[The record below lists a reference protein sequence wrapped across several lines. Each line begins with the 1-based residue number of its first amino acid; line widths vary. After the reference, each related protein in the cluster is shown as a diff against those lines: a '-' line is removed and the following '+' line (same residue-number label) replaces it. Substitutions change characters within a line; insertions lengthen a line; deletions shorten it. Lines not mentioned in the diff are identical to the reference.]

1 MCTLDALGQ
10 AFLSSTSAQ
19 SCWSTSKSKILWVAR
34 NSTYKHKK
42 KTGSIALY
50 QLCFILMFDVALLKL
65 VWSTSFIPVYN
76 GNRTK
81 WSPIRSAIICMI
93 NKIGWS
99 QSRSLICQSHAFCMV
114 LTTKFLEERCIDD
127 ITFNKILL
135 CYHEKQIGSMLLWV
149 FSVIDHS
156 RHRNAVRSSMT
167 QSPLLRMPI
176 FFSYHISMCSLIS
189 YWTETLIRCSCHLQ
203 VWFTS
208 EYKNYNGILML
219 KSLIVLTQMC
229 S

>member
-149 FSVIDHS
+149 FSVIDHQWHNHLCS
-156 RHRNAVRSSMT
+156 AC
-167 QSPLLRMPI
+167 Q
-176 FFSYHISMCSLIS
+176 FFSLIIFQCVLWSL
-189 YWTETLIRCSCHLQ
+189 TEPRH
-203 VWFTS
+203 
-208 EYKNYNGILML
+208 
-219 KSLIVLTQMC
+219 
-229 S
+229 